1 MKPLYRFL
9 ICFFLALLAAPL
21 AQAQEACLLLPAP
34 LQERA
39 ARASL
44 VIEGKVI
51 RQQGYWD
58 RGHQNIYT
66 ANLVEVYKVFKGQVP
81 AGGQLEVV
89 TEGGQVGLQLH
100 VLSGT
105 LRLQAGQQGI
115 FFLEAA
121 RFPVAAHYLGTQPL
135 YGVYASSQGFIRYG
149 LPFEE
154 ATEPFHTYP
163 SIEADLYPALQQLP
177 GLRLQLLRP
186 NPELQQARPRSGSA
200 SHPAARTLAT
210 PSISGF
216 TPQVI
221 SAGTGAV
228 LTIRGLHFGG
238 ERGSGFVEFRNAN
251 DGGGSF
257 IRPQPSDYV
266 SWTDTTILVRVPSAA
281 PGGGVAG
288 SGLLRVT
295 NAEGSSQASPGALTV
310 EFALSNI
317 LREDVP
323 YAPHHVDRNGAGGY
337 TFSFA
342 SGFPAAARQA
352 FSGAMDQW
360 SCQTGINWVLGED
373 VPAATPVA
381 EDGLNVIRFSP
392 AGNNSGQIPANILG
406 RTTTRYQGCEISGG
420 VRYTVNELDFEFNSG
435 INWQFGPGAPSL
447 LQYDFY
453 SVVLHEQGH
462 AHQLSHLILP
472 RAVMHY
478 SVARGQVSRQLNG
491 RSEVDGGTFVTRRS
505 FRSNICGPARM
516 TPRVPENCSQPG
528 PVLAFQ
534 AASQPDGSSLLTWTS
549 QQEGGVQGYEV
560 QRSSNGFH
568 WLPLKVVSAGGGSY
582 SFSDPR
588 PFGGITY
595 YRLRLLQPG
604 SLVYSALRQTG
615 SEAGGQAFIQLY
627 PNPVQEQLA
636 FEYHAPAAGQVVV
649 RIFDTAGRQHGVVA
663 RRIAAG
669 NNPFLFD
676 TSRLARGLYLLQTES
691 GREVRQTRFV
701 KL

>member
-1 MKPLYRFL
+1 MKPFYPSL

-21 AQAQEACLLLPAP
+21 AKAQESCLLLPAP

-39 ARASL
+39 AQASL

-51 RQQGYWD
+51 RQQSQWD
-58 RGHQNIYT
+58 RQHHNIYT

-81 AGGQLEVV
+81 AGGQLEVI
-89 TEGGQVGLQLH
+89 TEGGQVGLQLQ

-105 LRLQAGQQGI
+105 LRLQTGEQGI
-115 FFLEAA
+115 FFLEASGFPVEA
-121 RFPVAAHYLGTQPL
+121 RFLQTQPS

-163 SIEADLYPALQQLP
+163 SIETDLYPALRQLP
-177 GLRLQLLRP
+177 GLRQQQLRL
-186 NPELQQARPRSGSA
+186 NPELQQARQRSGS
-200 SHPAARTLAT
+200 SFHPAARTLAT

-216 TPQVI
+216 SPQVI

-228 LTIRGLHFGG
+228 LTIRGLHFGDQ
-238 ERGSGFVEFRNAN
+238 RGAGFVEFRNAN

-266 SWTDTTILVRVPSAA
+266 SWTDTTIQVRVPSAA
-281 PGGGVAG
+281 QGGGVAG
-288 SGLLRVT
+288 SGVLRVT
-295 NAEGSSQASPGALTV
+295 NAEGSSQASPGILTV

-317 LREDVP
+317 LRGEVP
-323 YAPHHVDRNGAGGY
+323 YAPNHVDKNGAGGY

-342 SGFPAAARQA
+342 AGFPAAARQA

-360 SCQTGINWVLGED
+360 SCQTAINWVLGPD

-381 EDGLNVIRFSP
+381 EDGLNVVRFSP
-392 AGNNSGQIPANILG
+392 AGNNGGQIPANILG
-406 RTTTRYQGCEISGG
+406 RTTTRYQGCEISGS
-420 VRYTVNELDFEFNSG
+420 VRYYVNELDFEFNSSIG
-435 INWQFGPGAPSL
+435 WQFGPAAPSA

-491 RSEVDGGTFVTRRS
+491 RSEVDGGTFVTQLS
-505 FRSNICGPARM
+505 FRSNTCGPARM
-516 TPRVPENCSQPG
+516 TPRVPESCSQPG
-528 PVLAFQ
+528 PLLSFQ
-534 AASQPDGSSLLTWTS
+534 AAGQPDGSSLLSWTA
-549 QQEGGVQGYEV
+549 QQEGGIQGYEV

-568 WLPLKVVSAGGGSY
+568 WLPLGQVSVSGGSY
-582 SFSDPR
+582 SFTDPR

-604 SLVYSALRQTG
+604 SPAYSALRQTG
-615 SEAGGQAFIQLY
+615 SEAGQQAFLQLY
-627 PNPVQEQLA
+627 PNPVQEQLS

-691 GREVRQTRFV
+691 GQDVRQTRFV